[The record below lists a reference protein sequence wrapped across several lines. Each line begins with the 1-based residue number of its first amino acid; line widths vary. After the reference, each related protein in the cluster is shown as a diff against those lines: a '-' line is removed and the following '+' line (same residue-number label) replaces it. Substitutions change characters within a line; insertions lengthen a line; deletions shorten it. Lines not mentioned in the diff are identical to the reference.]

1 MAKPSTNL
9 ANLIPARTAPRP
21 VPAPE
26 PVHAAVVPDAAPTR
40 RRQPSRA
47 KTVMI
52 AGHYDADVSFAVREL
67 CGKLTR
73 QQGRRVTVQQAIAEA
88 LTLWFEK
95 NGATPPEGLSPQNI
109 PEQP

>member
-1 MAKPSTNL
+1 MSKPNTSL
-9 ANLIPARTAPRP
+9 ENLIPSRITSRVAA

-26 PVHAAVVPDAAPTR
+26 PQPTTR

-52 AGHYDADVSFAVREL
+52 AGHFDADVSFALHEL

-73 QQGRRVTVQQAIAEA
+73 QKGQRVTVQQALAESLA
-88 LTLWFEK
+88 DWFTK
-95 NGATPPEGLSPQNI
+95 HGATPPEGLDTLI
-109 PEQP
+109 IR